1 MGIQIAGFTVGNIA
15 EVDLT
20 PKALRTIPYGASGAL
35 LCPANGAAVT
45 ATQGYHVIGGIHGGK
60 EVQSIRVSETG
71 VVRTTSETMLWQDAF
86 ELAVINLFWTQSLAT
101 MTAVQLAGLLTLNNA
116 AITTLN
122 TQAIITS
129 QRQFPRYPRN
139 PLFVRWRMR
148 ITNNAAA
155 NHTLVELGLG
165 APSGVVVIITNGFFF
180 RWRADGALEAVISF
194 NGTEQTTLMLAQGVI
209 NVNNYYFYD
218 IVVFDDYVQFTVT
231 DSSNIPVADVIV
243 YQTVTQPSL
252 APVSH
257 HPTFCRVYVDTVGGG
272 TAIQV
277 LISAHQVQ
285 LIDGLTNKPWEDQ
298 MASAMRHASIDP
310 TTYAQTTR
318 LANAG
323 VSAAVAPTNTTV
335 TTATLGGEYNNLATL
350 GAETL
355 MSIFGYTIPSP
366 YSFFLKGVYIEAP
379 IVQGAAVVTA
389 ALLQWFVAPNA
400 VVNLST
406 AGANMQRI
414 ALPGFHLAAAAAAI
428 GVQFS
433 GGKIGIQFRTPI
445 LCLPGSVLHIGYKS
459 ITGAATALLA
469 YRGQC
474 FVDGYFE

>member
-15 EVDLT
+15 EVDAT

-45 ATQGYHVIGGIHGGK
+45 STQGYMLNAGLHGGK
-60 EVQSIRVSETG
+60 EVQALRCSETG
-71 VVRTTSETMLWQDAF
+71 VTRTTSETLLWHDAF

-101 MTAVQLAGLLTLNNA
+101 MTAVQAAGLLTLNNS

-122 TQAIITS
+122 TDAIITS
-129 QRQFPRYPRN
+129 LRQFPRYPRN
-139 PLFVRWRMR
+139 PLFIRWRMR
-148 ITNNAAA
+148 LTNNAAA

-165 APSGVVVIITNGFFF
+165 APVGVTVLITNGFFF
-180 RWRADGALEAVISF
+180 RWRADGALEGVISF
-194 NGTEQTTLMLAQGVI
+194 NGTEQTTLLLAQGVI
-209 NVNNYYFYD
+209 NTANYYYYD

-231 DSSNIPVADVIV
+231 DSSNIPVADTIV

-257 HPTFCRVYVDTVGGG
+257 HPSFCRVYVDTVGGG
-272 TAIQV
+272 TAVQA

-285 LIDGLTNKPWEDQ
+285 ILDGLTQKPWEDQ

-310 TTYAQTTR
+310 TTYLQTTR

-323 VSAAVAPTNTTV
+323 VTAAVTPTNTTV
-335 TTATLGGEYNNLATL
+335 TTATLGGEYNNLATV

-355 MSIFGYTIPSP
+355 MSIFGFTIPSP

-389 ALLQWFVAPNA
+389 AILQWFVAPNA
-400 VVNLST
+400 VANLST
-406 AGANMQRI
+406 APTNMQRI
-414 ALPGFHLAAAAAAI
+414 PLAGYHLAAAAAAI
-428 GVQFS
+428 GAQFT
-433 GGKIGIQFRTPI
+433 GGKIAVQFRTPI
-445 LCLPGSVLHIGYKS
+445 VCLAGTVLHIGYKS